1 MVLDS
6 DTFIVFLA
14 VLSFATGVTLFV
26 VGRQSNATA
35 PGLLWGLSNLL
46 IALGVILLA
55 ERIAEAAAF
64 LFLASATALMW
75 CSIVVFNRRSPPFAW
90 FIAGGLVWAFA
101 AVGPPASW
109 SFGPRAAIYLAV
121 CAFFLFQCAW
131 ELWRGREERLP
142 ARWPLMGLVAL
153 DAVSVVFGIIQIIP
167 LETLGQT
174 PDRGTLWPV
183 YMVTTLFIVGTAVFL
198 MSMIKER
205 AVAEQRSLAQT
216 DNLTGLAN
224 RGALMASGA
233 AIVRRAL
240 MGDAP
245 VAAVLFDLD
254 AFKAVNDT
262 FGHRVGDHVLQRFAA
277 AAVAGLR
284 PNDIIGRIG
293 GEEFL
298 AVIPSASLETA
309 VAIAERVRRN
319 FLEAAVEVDASP
331 FAPRSAPA
339 LPSRGRV
346 PPTHRSR
353 RCSTAP
359 TGPSTPPRR
368 LAATA
373 SGPRTRWSLPTPISS
388 GWRKRRSRPGPLF
401 RRERVD

>member
-6 DTFIVFLA
+6 DTFTVFLA
-14 VLSFATGVTLFV
+14 VLSLATGATLFV

-35 PGLLWGLSNLL
+35 SALLWGLSNLL
-46 IALGVILLA
+46 IALGVILLT
-55 ERIAEAAAF
+55 EQRAEALAF
-64 LFLASATALMW
+64 LCLVIATALMW
-75 CSIVVFNRRSPPFAW
+75 TSIVAFNRRPLPSAW
-90 FIAGGLVWAFA
+90 LIAGGLIWMFA
-101 AVGPPASW
+101 TVGPPASW
-109 SFGPRAAIYLAV
+109 NFGPRAAIYLAV

-131 ELWRGREERLP
+131 ELWRGRVERLP
-142 ARWPLMGLVAL
+142 ARWPLMGLIAA
-153 DAVSVVFGIIQIIP
+153 DTISVVFGIVQIVP
-167 LETLGQT
+167 LEALGQT

-240 MGDAP
+240 MGGAP

-262 FGHRVGDHVLQRFAA
+262 YGHRVGDHVLQRFAA

-319 FLEAAVEVDASP
+319 FVEAASEVDGKPVGATV
-331 FAPRSAPA
+331 SAGIAISRHDAAGESLEEMLDRADRA
-339 LPSRGRV
+339 LYAAKAAGRNRVRTEDAAV
-346 PPTHRSR
+346 PTD
-353 RCSTAP
+353 TNIV
-359 TGPSTPPRR
+359 R
-368 LAATA
+368 LA
-373 SGPRTRWSLPTPISS
+373 
-388 GWRKRRSRPGPLF
+388 
-401 RRERVD
+401 